1 MSQDDGECEEGRGRR
16 YTLSELPAVCLID
29 FRSTET
35 RNKAY
40 GKLLQFIDNTTR
52 FRVDRLLGMLPSD
65 GIQFR
70 IYTDRPELIF
80 FARRLV

>member
-16 YTLSELPAVCLID
+16 YKLTEVIAVPLID
-29 FRSTET
+29 FLSTDT

-65 GIQFR
+65 GIRFG
-70 IYTDRPELIF
+70 IYTDRPKLIF
-80 FARRLV
+80 FAHRLV

>member
-1 MSQDDGECEEGRGRR
+1 MVV
-16 YTLSELPAVCLID
+16 LLID
-29 FRSTET
+29 FLSTDT

-80 FARRLV
+80 CVHRLV